1 MKIQRNVKQSEILKE
16 TVNPKRYEP
25 LKGKIDRKNYF
36 LIISNEACK
45 QKKINDTVWFL
56 LKTRYQTLSKK
67 VPTWASYGSLLSEK
81 TPETAAMML
90 PVINGSATNGDNL
103 CNALKEAEKLQES
116 MYCNHQVYTFARNDG
131 HKK

>member
-1 MKIQRNVKQSEILKE
+1 MNIQRNVKQSEILKE
-16 TVNPKRYEP
+16 AVNPKCYEP
-25 LKGKIDRKNYF
+25 LKCKIDRKNYF

-45 QKKINDTVWFL
+45 QKKIKDTVWFL
-56 LKTRYQTLSKK
+56 LKTPYQTLSKK

-81 TPETAAMML
+81 TPKAAAMML
-90 PVINGSATNGDNL
+90 PVINSPINGDNL

-116 MYCNHQVYTFARNDG
+116 VYCNHQVYMFTRIDG

>member
-1 MKIQRNVKQSEILKE
+1 MVSSE
-16 TVNPKRYEP
+16 
-25 LKGKIDRKNYF
+25 
-36 LIISNEACK
+36 
-45 QKKINDTVWFL
+45 DTI
-56 LKTRYQTLSKK
+56 QTLSKK

>member
-1 MKIQRNVKQSEILKE
+1 
-16 TVNPKRYEP
+16 
-25 LKGKIDRKNYF
+25 
-36 LIISNEACK
+36 
-45 QKKINDTVWFL
+45 
-56 LKTRYQTLSKK
+56 
-67 VPTWASYGSLLSEK
+67 
-81 TPETAAMML
+81 MML